1 MRIRTVFKTEAP
13 AHNSQG
19 VCAAEDRAADHQK
32 QVVALQQR
40 VDESRAAVQLSERQS
55 EEVQKE
61 RQAWAHER
69 EELHR
74 GLDTVRAACSD
85 HVQKLLA
92 QDEDSKEQA
101 QMLQQLQ
108 LELQHQQDA
117 VAHAQEAL
125 QAKAQEV
132 PIPFLTYLQIT

>member
-1 MRIRTVFKTEAP
+1 MG
-13 AHNSQG
+13 SQG
-19 VCAAEDRAADHQK
+19 LCAAEDRAADHQK

-55 EEVQKE
+55 EEFQKE

-69 EELHR
+69 EQLHC
-74 GLDTVRAACSD
+74 GLDTVRAACSE

-92 QDEDSKEQA
+92 QDEDSREQG

-108 LELQHQQDA
+108 LEVQHQQDA
-117 VAHAQEAL
+117 VAHAQQAL

-132 PIPFLTYLQIT
+132 PISSLNYIHIR